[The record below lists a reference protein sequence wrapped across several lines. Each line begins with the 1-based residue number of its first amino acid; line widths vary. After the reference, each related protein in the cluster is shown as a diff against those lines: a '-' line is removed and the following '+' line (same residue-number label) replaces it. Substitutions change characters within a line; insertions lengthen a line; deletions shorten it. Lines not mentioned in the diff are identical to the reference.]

1 MLTERNEKTSMLRG
15 LFSAKRLFSL
25 TVSLVLILS
34 LTLLCAPAVF
44 AVEHTVDDE
53 AQFLTAYESASA
65 GDTITLSS
73 GITLTQDITLNKNI
87 HIDCNDFFLFVQST
101 ATISSGSIT
110 GNAAYV
116 IYVDD
121 GGELRIQQNAS
132 ISGGNTA
139 TIEVSSGALLTMS
152 RGTLTGASCVINI
165 SGGTVALS
173 GGTITTANYGVY
185 VVSGGLEMSGGT
197 IISTGNS
204 SCYGVIV
211 AGGTA
216 VFTGGNIGTEYGVT
230 VRGGEVTT
238 SVPVQQ
244 LSGFYY
250 MQGDPMITSSPAAIT
265 MQRGQTRT
273 VTLNQEDN
281 SFSLY
286 LYNTSPELNAEDAGL
301 RSATIRPLQAGSYIL
316 SFHTMIGEEEA
327 FVTLNIPVTVTNPSS
342 SSSSSDSSSSDTEA
356 ELPQPKPTIPETG
369 AGNLLFL
376 LLQYLF
382 DI

>member
-1 MLTERNEKTSMLRG
+1 MSKG

-34 LTLLCAPAVF
+34 LTLLCAPAVS
-44 AVEHTVDDE
+44 AADHTVDDE
-53 AQFLTAYESASA
+53 TQFRTTYATAAA

-87 HIDCNDFFLFVQST
+87 HIDCNDYLIFVQST
-101 ATISSGSIT
+101 LTISSGSIT
-110 GNAAYV
+110 GNAAHV

-152 RGTLTGASCVINI
+152 GGTLTGTSCVINI

-185 VVSGGLEMSGGT
+185 VNSGELEMSGGT

-204 SCYGVIV
+204 SCYGVII
-211 AGGTA
+211 AAGTA

-230 VRGGEVTT
+230 VRGGEVTS

-250 MQGDPMITSSPAAIT
+250 LQGTPMITSSPAAIT
-265 MQRGQTRT
+265 MQRGQTRI

-281 SFSLY
+281 SFALY
-286 LYNTSPELNAEDAGL
+286 LYNTSPELNAEAAETS
-301 RSATIRPLQAGSYIL
+301 SATIRPLQAGSYIL